1 MAFDGNGNW
10 ISNFSAVA
18 DRNADIKILASRFD
32 NIFIAD
38 LATSFENCLT
48 KDAQIKPEQNFD
60 ANNFRVIDV
69 ANPVADNDA
78 VNLGYLNTRIAAIE
92 QDPILAYKWSDYE
105 INDASWLNANT
116 FSWHDG
122 TVYTNAYTHLYN
134 DLEDIESRTETIGSY
149 TITYYQ
155 AEDGHKIVLPA
166 MEETVQNIY
175 AESGVAW
182 YYILDTTNQRFKLPR
197 TKYGF
202 TGLRDTVG
210 KYVPES
216 LPNLTGSVEGTKEFR
231 ITSAD
236 GVFSFAGSKTQSGL
250 ANSSGSDYHKFS
262 MDASQLSST
271 YQNGA
276 PVQQRATQMYL
287 YFYVGQF
294 TQTAIEQTAG
304 ITTNQ
309 LEKKVDLNAQNL
321 SDAGKSLIAGLPM
334 PSDTY
339 DDLTLGSSDATYE
352 APSNGY
358 FYCEKVAGATN
369 KYLNMVNTNSGLA
382 SEANP
387 TGSDNRGRVW
397 VPAKKGDIVSVGYNF
412 TGTTMVFR
420 FIYAEGSESEA
431 S

>member
-10 ISNFSAVA
+10 ISYFSAVA

-60 ANNFRVIDV
+60 ANNFRIIDV
-69 ANPVADNDA
+69 ANPVLDNDA
-78 VNLGYLNTRIAAIE
+78 VNLATLNDRISKVE

-122 TVYTNAYTHLYN
+122 TVYSNAYTHLYN
-134 DLEDIESRTETIGSY
+134 DLEDIESRTEMIGSY

-155 AEDGHKIVLPA
+155 AEDGHKIVMPDQ
-166 MEETVQNIY
+166 ETTIQNIY
-175 AESGVAW
+175 NESGVAW

-202 TGLRDTVG
+202 TGYRDTVG

-216 LPNLTGSVEGTKEFR
+216 LPDHQHT
-231 ITSAD
+231 I
-236 GVFSFAGSKTQSGL
+236 GL
-250 ANSSGSDYHKFS
+250 KSRTDLGNGGRTATTFDSGSAAYTTF
-262 MDASQLSST
+262 ASESNST
-271 YQNGA
+271 YQTDA

-294 TQTAIEQTAG
+294 SQSAIEQTAG

-309 LEKKVDLNAQNL
+309 LAQKVDLNAQNL
-321 SDAGKSLIAGLPM
+321 SDAGKILIAGLPM
-334 PSDTY
+334 PSNTY
-339 DDLTLGSSDATYE
+339 DDLTLGSSEATYE
-352 APSNGY
+352 APANGW
-358 FYCEKVAGATN
+358 FYCEKLAGATN
-369 KYLNMVNTNSGLA
+369 KYLNIVNTNSGLA
-382 SEANP
+382 SETSP
-387 TGSDNRGRVW
+387 TGADFYGRVW
-397 VPAKKGDIVSVGYNF
+397 VPAKKGDVISVGYNF
-412 TGTTMVFR
+412 TGTTRVFR
-420 FIYAEGSESEA
+420 FIYAKGSESEA